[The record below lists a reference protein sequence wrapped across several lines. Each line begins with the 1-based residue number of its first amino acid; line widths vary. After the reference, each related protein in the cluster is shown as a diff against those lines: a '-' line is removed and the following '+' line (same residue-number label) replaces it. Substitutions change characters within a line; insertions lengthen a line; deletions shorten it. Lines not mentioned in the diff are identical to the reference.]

1 MRKAS
6 LTTHRTRSFTLKQVL
21 LFASLTILAG
31 TFIIM
36 YNYHQAYNNAARLSE
51 QLSVEITRNVT
62 NRITEYLNQ
71 ASTSLKILLILEQ
84 GSHSLQPN
92 PAREPILWEQL
103 LSQDGIASIF
113 LADREG
119 RFIQT
124 RTFPE
129 RAYREVRPIN
139 GQLIEIW
146 RYKNAELVTRRL
158 ETYTG
163 DYTPLTRNWY
173 LQATQANQLYVTPVY
188 RFASTGQ
195 YGITLALPLFDATGQ
210 KAKVAALDIT
220 LDSLQGYLQ
229 SQAQLLEGELVMFSN
244 TGEVIVSS
252 CPDNQCKVDPSRVF
266 GAYQQQT
273 SSGSLP
279 AAGDDIL
286 FSMRDLQIGDNGWTL
301 ATLTSANQLFGP
313 TRAATRQAMLV
324 SFIILLVFIGMV
336 YLLARRMGRPIIDL
350 ARQAHELK
358 SLNTN
363 FAIPTD
369 SDITE
374 IQMAQDALNSLKSGM
389 SAFSRYIPKTL
400 VRQLIESGVEIR
412 IGGEEK
418 MLAVMFTDI
427 ENFTTISEA
436 LSPTEL
442 TTQLSDYFE
451 LMSTTIMDNAG
462 TIDKYIGDAVLAF
475 WGAPLE
481 VEHPVHRAV
490 TTAQMLIRKL
500 AVYNKERIA
509 RGQQPFKT
517 RIGIHYGKTLVGNI
531 GSSERINYTI
541 LGDTVNQAARL
552 ESINKEYGTQ
562 LLMSEAVHEQLGDDI
577 PTHFLDEVQLKGKT
591 ATTRIYTL
599 DEEDKKPA

>member
-1 MRKAS
+1 MWKTG
-6 LTTHRTRSFTLKQVL
+6 LTHRTRSFTLKQVL

-84 GSHSLQPN
+84 GSRSLLPN

-113 LADREG
+113 IADREG

-124 RTFPE
+124 RTQPE
-129 RAYREVRPIN
+129 RAYREVRPAN
-139 GQLIEIW
+139 GQWIENW
-146 RYKNAELVTRRL
+146 RYKDDELITHRL
-158 ETYTG
+158 ETYIG

-173 LQATQANQLYVTPVY
+173 LQANQANQLYVTPVY

-195 YGITLALPLFDATGQ
+195 YGITLSLPLFDATGQ
-210 KAKVAALDIT
+210 KTKVAALDIT

-252 CPDNQCKVDPSRVF
+252 CPDNQCKVATSQVF
-266 GAYQQQT
+266 SAYRQQT
-273 SSGSLP
+273 SSGKLP

-286 FSMRDLQIGDNGWTL
+286 FSIRDLQIGDNGWTL

-324 SFIILLVFIGMV
+324 SFIILMMFIGMV

-358 SLNTN
+358 SLNTD
-363 FAIPTD
+363 FEIPTD

-500 AVYNKERIA
+500 AIYNQERIA
-509 RGQQPFKT
+509 KGQQPFKT

-577 PTHFLDEVQLKGKT
+577 PTRFLDEVQLKGKT